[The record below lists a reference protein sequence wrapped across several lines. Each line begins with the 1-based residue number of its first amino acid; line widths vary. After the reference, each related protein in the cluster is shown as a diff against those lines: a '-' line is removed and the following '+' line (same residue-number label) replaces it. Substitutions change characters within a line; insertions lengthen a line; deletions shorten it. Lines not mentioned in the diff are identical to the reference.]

1 MKQLTPTRNLL
12 KQIIPVAV
20 LAAVAAFFLVAPAFA
35 AKGGHNADP
44 PCTISTGS
52 TAAVGQ
58 MYVVSMSG
66 LPTGTA
72 VNLWVTG
79 PNGNT
84 AGSPLG
90 STPDGTFN
98 LNESS
103 SSAGQWT
110 YTFSGPTKSN
120 PSATTV
126 YGSCSVT
133 AH

>member
-1 MKQLTPTRNLL
+1 MKELMRNDLL
-12 KQIIPVAV
+12 KQLIPVAAIATV
-20 LAAVAAFFLVAPAFA
+20 AAVLLVTPAFA

-44 PCTISTGS
+44 PCTISSGS

-66 LPTGTA
+66 LPVGTA
-72 VNLWVTG
+72 INLWVTD
-79 PNGNT
+79 PNGHM

-103 SSAGQWT
+103 PSAGQWT
-110 YTFSGPTKSN
+110 YTFSGPTKQNANST
-120 PSATTV
+120 AV

-133 AH
+133 AS